1 MRALIFLMTLALLA
15 GCDESEAEDCVGDAG
30 IVPACGIAVGE
41 GAIVL
46 GEGRA
51 DVETL
56 LGPAPSMLDLGA
68 LGTRFT
74 YVDPP
79 VSGLYA
85 ADDTVSS
92 VSAGEGFAGASAG
105 GAALGSAGAAVSDEF
120 GSPDADPVLGVWW
133 YPGDGIAWR
142 LEGDTVVGV
151 EIFSA
156 R

>member
-1 MRALIFLMTLALLA
+1 MRALLLLAILALLA
-15 GCDESEAEDCVGDAG
+15 GCDESETEDCMGGAD
-30 IVPACGIAVGE
+30 IVPACGLAVGE

-46 GEGRA
+46 GDSLA
-51 DVETL
+51 DVEAL

-74 YVDPP
+74 YTDPP
-79 VSGLYA
+79 LSGLLA

-92 VSAGEGFAGASAG
+92 LAAGEGFTGTSAG
-105 GAALGSAGAAVSDEF
+105 GSAVGSAGAAVSDEF

-133 YPGDGIAWR
+133 YPGEGIAWR
-142 LEGDTVVGV
+142 MDGDTVVGV
-151 EIFSA
+151 EVFSA